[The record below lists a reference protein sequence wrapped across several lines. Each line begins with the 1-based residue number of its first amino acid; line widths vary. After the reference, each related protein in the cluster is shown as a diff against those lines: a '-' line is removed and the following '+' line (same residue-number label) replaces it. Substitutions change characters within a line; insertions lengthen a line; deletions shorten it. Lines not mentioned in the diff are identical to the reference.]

1 MKKTLSLILAALM
14 IFTVV
19 LAGCGESDAKEEEKI
34 ILTTGG
40 DQGTYY
46 GYCTAMSTILSDK
59 TGTDIKVLPSGAS
72 KANIQLIQVGDANMA
87 IVQNDV
93 MYYAYTG
100 TDLFKDEQTQDF
112 SAMAVLYPELCQI
125 IATKES
131 GIKTVADLAGKR
143 VSVGDAGSGVE
154 FNAKQILEAY
164 GIDMD
169 KDIQKQN
176 LGFGPS
182 ADALKDGKIDAFFCV
197 AGIPTTAILDLATNN
212 EIAVVEI
219 EDEKFAELS
228 EKYGFYTQ
236 QVIPAGTY
244 NGVNEDKKTVAVMAT
259 FIVDKDL
266 SEETVYN
273 LTKAMFE
280 NKDEIATAHAKGLEL
295 DVTKAVDGIPAEVPV
310 HPGAAKYYA
319 EVASAETAPEEAPAE
334 EAVEEVAE
342 AEEAPAEEAVEEVAE
357 TEEAPAEETV
367 EEAAETEEAPAEEAA
382 EEVAETEAAE

>member
-19 LAGCGESDAKEEEKI
+19 LTGCGEGNTTSATSETDQTVVAEKVV
-34 ILTTGG
+34 LTTGG
-40 DQGTYY
+40 NTGTYY
-46 GYCTAMSTILSDK
+46 GYCMAIGNVLSEK
-59 TGTDIKVLPSGAS
+59 TGISFDVKPSGAS
-72 KANIQLIQVGDANMA
+72 KANIQLIQLEDANMA

-100 TDLFKDEQTQDF
+100 TDLFTGEATQDF

-125 IATKES
+125 IASKSS

-164 GIDMD
+164 GIDINSG
-169 KDIQKQN
+169 IQKQN

-197 AGIPTTAILDLATNN
+197 AGIPTTAITDLAMSN
-212 EIAVVEI
+212 EIEVVEVD
-219 EDEKFAELS
+219 DEKFEELS
-228 EKYGFYTQ
+228 AKYGFYTQ

-259 FIVDKDL
+259 FIVDNDL
-266 SEETVYN
+266 TEATVYEM
-273 LTKAMFE
+273 TKALFE
-280 NKDEIATAHAKGLEL
+280 NKDAIANAHAKGLEL
-295 DVTKAVDGIPAEVPV
+295 DIAKATAGIPEVVPV

-319 EVASAETAPEEAPAE
+319 EVAEVDAVE
-334 EAVEEVAE
+334 EAVV
-342 AEEAPAEEAVEEVAE
+342 EEAV
-357 TEEAPAEETV
+357 V
-367 EEAAETEEAPAEEAA
+367 EEAVVAA
-382 EEVAETEAAE
+382 E

>member
-14 IFTVV
+14 LFSVILT
-19 LAGCGESDAKEEEKI
+19 GCGESDEAEEKI

-59 TGTDIKVLPSGAS
+59 TGIEIKALPSGAS

-100 TDLFKDEQTQDF
+100 TDLFSGEQTQDF
-112 SAMAVLYPELCQI
+112 AAMAVLYPELCQI

-154 FNAKQILEAY
+154 FNAKQILAAY
-164 GIDMD
+164 GIDIES
-169 KDIQKQN
+169 DIQKQN

-197 AGIPTTAILDLATNN
+197 AGIPTTAILDLAMNN
-212 EIAVVEI
+212 EIEVVEV
-219 EDEKFAELS
+219 EDDKFAELS
-228 EKYGFYTQ
+228 AQYGFYTQ

-266 SEETVYN
+266 SEETVYK

-280 NKDEIATAHAKGLEL
+280 NKDEIAVAHAKGLEL
-295 DVTKAVDGIPAEVPV
+295 DLSKATDGIPAEVPV

-319 EVASAETAPEEAPAE
+319 EVAPEVTVETATEEVATEEAVAE
-334 EAVEEVAE
+334 EAV
-342 AEEAPAEEAVEEVAE
+342 AEEAV
-357 TEEAPAEETV
+357 
-367 EEAAETEEAPAEEAA
+367 AEEA
-382 EEVAETEAAE
+382 VAE